1 MRSRAD
7 ARDRG
12 SATVWAAVSATLLCL
27 VFAAVLALG
36 HVTGARQRAAG
47 AADLAA
53 LAQADRALDG
63 QEAACALARRVADAQ
78 GARLVRCHVGGEI
91 ADLTAEA
98 RAGPYAVRA
107 RARAGPSG
115 ASDAAAP

>member
-1 MRSRAD
+1 MPSRSEPP
-7 ARDRG
+7 DRG
-12 SATVWAAVSATLLCL
+12 SATVWAVFGAAVLCL

-36 HVTGARQRAAG
+36 QVAGARQRAAG

-53 LAQADRALDG
+53 LAAADRALAG
-63 QEAACALARRVADAQ
+63 PEAACGLARRVAEAQ
-78 GARLVRCHVGGEI
+78 GARLTRCHLGGEI

-115 ASDAAAP
+115 AAVR